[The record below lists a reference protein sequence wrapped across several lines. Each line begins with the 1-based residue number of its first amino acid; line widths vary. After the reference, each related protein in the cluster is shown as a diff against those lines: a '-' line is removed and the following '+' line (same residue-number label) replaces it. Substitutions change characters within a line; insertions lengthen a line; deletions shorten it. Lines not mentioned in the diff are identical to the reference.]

1 MITNNSDNEAKLD
14 EQIAQFADQVLESD
28 KEIEMNHSDQEA
40 EFAKLQKTI
49 IALKAA
55 VKSAQ
60 PDENTRM
67 RIHKNLLVAVK
78 KEKINENNR
87 PISRKF
93 PNLAVAGGLAFLVL
107 IGLLLTPF
115 PEITTSLSGSAEET
129 SGWLPLAIITG
140 AVLIALIVWLKR
152 QK

>member
-1 MITNNSDNEAKLD
+1 MLTNNSDNEAKLD
-14 EQIAQFADQVLESD
+14 EQIAQFADQVIESN
-28 KEIEMNHSDQEA
+28 EAIEMNHTDQEA

-60 PDENTRM
+60 PDENARM
-67 RIHKNLLVAVK
+67 RIRKNVLITAR
-78 KEKINENNR
+78 KEKINENNK

-93 PNLAVAGGLAFLVL
+93 PNLAVAGGLAFIVL
-107 IGLLLTPF
+107 LGLLLTPF
-115 PEITTSLSGSAEET
+115 PEMKTSLSGSAQET
-129 SGWLPLAIITG
+129 SGWLPFVIITG